1 MKTPENLWFSG
12 VFGEYKLGTLAR
24 NWLNTTFGTF
34 MYCFQSYLGKY
45 ICLLVTP
52 HCAKACSKSTIK
64 SLVNHAWI
72 LL

>member
-24 NWLNTTFGTF
+24 NWFSTTFITL

-52 HCAKACSKSTIK
+52 H
-64 SLVNHAWI
+64 
-72 LL
+72 